1 MQYLLAK
8 NELKTAYQTSWIEDA
23 RAIFYQASSDQS
35 ISQQQQ
41 PKENTMLQVKTM
53 THRVGKTNPE
63 MSTASSF
70 GYGNMERD

>member
-23 RAIFYQASSDQS
+23 HAIFYQASPDKS
-35 ISQQQQ
+35 ISQQQL

-53 THRVGKTNPE
+53 THRVGNTNPGI
-63 MSTASSF
+63 STAPSF
-70 GYGNMERD
+70 GCRNTERE

>member
-23 RAIFYQASSDQS
+23 HTIFYQASPDQS

-53 THRVGKTNPE
+53 THGVGETSPRDQHCPL
-63 MSTASSF
+63 F

>member
-23 RAIFYQASSDQS
+23 HTIFHQASSDQS

-41 PKENTMLQVKTM
+41 PRENTAFQVKNNDT
-53 THRVGKTNPE
+53 
-63 MSTASSF
+63 SS
-70 GYGNMERD
+70 GEN

>member
-23 RAIFYQASSDQS
+23 HTIFYQASSDQS

-41 PKENTMLQVKTM
+41 TKENTMLQVKTM
-53 THRVGKTNPE
+53 TH
-63 MSTASSF
+63 
-70 GYGNMERD
+70 